1 MKKQISDWRGAKG
14 EWQTARASG
23 SSRWLRQGVR
33 SCIRS
38 LRRWVGARSNS
49 LNLGACWGAHGCAK
63 SEVAENNGW
72 ACARIRASGT
82 QGGGLLGVPYADAR
96 KRWLAAA
103 TMRISI
109 FFFGG
114 GDSPDSHAA
123 CDFRMMLCQ
132 NRTRRVIS
140 N

>member
-1 MKKQISDWRGAKG
+1 MKKKISDWRGAKG

-33 SCIRS
+33 SCILS

-72 ACARIRASGT
+72 ARAQIRGLWDSGRRVVGSAVCGRAQEMARRGHHANIDFFLGGAIRQIHT
-82 QGGGLLGVPYADAR
+82 P
-96 KRWLAAA
+96 
-103 TMRISI
+103 
-109 FFFGG
+109 
-114 GDSPDSHAA
+114 
-123 CDFRMMLCQ
+123 
-132 NRTRRVIS
+132 RVIS
-140 N
+140 E